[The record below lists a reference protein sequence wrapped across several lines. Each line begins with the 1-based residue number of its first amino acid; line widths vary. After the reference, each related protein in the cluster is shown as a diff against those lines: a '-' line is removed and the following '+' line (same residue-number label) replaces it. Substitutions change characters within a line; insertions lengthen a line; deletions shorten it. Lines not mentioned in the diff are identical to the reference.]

1 MHFYATFHQPMYEHN
16 GKQYIRVRLDETA
29 ALAVARTHEKKR
41 HYLRS
46 SNIENPLIGN
56 ILTLKVPFRYRRV
69 TCQVTGGTPVQALQ
83 PGDALE
89 IDAEFTPWNAGDHSG
104 FSWKCIKIST

>member
-1 MHFYATFHQPMYEHN
+1 MHFHTTLYQSMYEHN
-16 GKQYIRVRLDETA
+16 DKQYIRVKLDETA
-29 ALAVARTHEKKR
+29 TLAVARTHEKKR

-46 SNIENPLIGN
+46 SNIENPLTGN
-56 ILTLKVPFRYRRV
+56 ILTLKIPYRYRRV
-69 TCQVTGGTPVQALQ
+69 MCQVTGGTPVQALK
-83 PGDALE
+83 PGDAME